1 MMNRPNPPKA
11 IEIVNYWDSQE
22 CIEINGA
29 LWNPLRDI
37 GEPSCQACG
46 SFDPDWDIG
55 ELVGKY
61 EEDEKLINERWE
73 KSELEKAHIVAHS
86 LGGENLPSNFF
97 MLCRSCHLDFDLEV
111 STDNR
116 RKMTQVYSWL
126 EKRPERVAEI
136 CRKLTNDFCK
146 ENKISIKE
154 LTRGKVLA
162 SGLAEIIFNE
172 NQFVKI
178 EAREKQR
185 LDKFNYMAKNLKE
198 RFTISLESHK
208 DFYMLA
214 TKDQLRL
221 DLDTFDWIKEVSN
234 AKLKQ

>member
-1 MMNRPNPPKA
+1 
-11 IEIVNYWDSQE
+11 
-22 CIEINGA
+22 
-29 LWNPLRDI
+29 
-37 GEPSCQACG
+37 
-46 SFDPDWDIG
+46 
-55 ELVGKY
+55 
-61 EEDEKLINERWE
+61 
-73 KSELEKAHIVAHS
+73 
-86 LGGENLPSNFF
+86 
-97 MLCRSCHLDFDLEV
+97 
-111 STDNR
+111 
-116 RKMTQVYSWL
+116 MTQVYSWL
-126 EKRPERVAEI
+126 EKRSERVAEI

-178 EAREKQR
+178 EARENER

-208 DFYMLA
+208 DFYMVA